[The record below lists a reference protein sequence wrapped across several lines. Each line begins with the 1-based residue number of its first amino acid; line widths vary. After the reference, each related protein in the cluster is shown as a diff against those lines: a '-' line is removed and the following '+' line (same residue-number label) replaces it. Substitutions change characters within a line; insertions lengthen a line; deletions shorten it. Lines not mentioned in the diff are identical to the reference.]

1 MNGLRGLNFAAGHGG
16 GVVQHMANAS
26 QHVRNTFIPSLSV
39 TVVDTLT
46 LLRSTRVSSFYFYR
60 SNIYFLRVCLANP
73 IHFF

>member
-1 MNGLRGLNFAAGHGG
+1 M
-16 GVVQHMANAS
+16 VQHMANAS